1 MPSLLPPYATKEV
14 ILTLCLHFLLR
25 ALLGATLHL
34 LRRELWEASHQPK
47 NSRQRGLVWYRFP
60 FAPASNILP
69 HRTLLQRLSRRQL
82 AVVSRRQA
90 RHRMTRLRRLDLA
103 RLLSF
108 VSHLLQA
115 EYNDDELARM
125 KKLLK
130 KVKKAKKKAKK
141 EKKRKDSKKVHFDV
155 LLCSV
160 LACFLVELC
169 SFSP

>member
-1 MPSLLPPYATKEV
+1 M
-14 ILTLCLHFLLR
+14 
-25 ALLGATLHL
+25 
-34 LRRELWEASHQPK
+34 
-47 NSRQRGLVWYRFP
+47 
-60 FAPASNILP
+60 
-69 HRTLLQRLSRRQL
+69 
-82 AVVSRRQA
+82 
-90 RHRMTRLRRLDLA
+90 A